1 MGAVILLSLLEFQW
15 PTPIAKC
22 SNLKYQFYLIL
33 ILWVYL
39 RVVWEDSGVFLE
51 IVKFKLK
58 LSPLLRFVLASRGV
72 LSRKSVS
79 STQILQQTDT
89 QHKVPP
95 GTSFKASLS
104 QIKFEALID
113 QKTKKISYPEVQME
127 KNQEIAL
134 TEMRKS
140 VQKLGTSTE
149 KYGDPTLMRFLIAR
163 SMDPDKAAK
172 MFVQWHKWRAS
183 FVPNAFISDSEG
195 LSKDGYP
202 LMIVKA
208 SKHFPSK
215 DHLQFKKFVVHL
227 LDKTIARGREIGN
240 EKLIGILDLQQIS
253 YKNVDARGLI
263 TGFQFL
269 QSYYP
274 ERLAK
279 CFILN
284 MPWFFVSVWRMVS
297 RFLEKATAEKIV
309 IVSNEDETKNFIK
322 EVGEETLPEEYG
334 GRAKLV
340 PLQDVVLAPMED

>member
-1 MGAVILLSLLEFQW
+1 
-15 PTPIAKC
+15 
-22 SNLKYQFYLIL
+22 
-33 ILWVYL
+33 
-39 RVVWEDSGVFLE
+39 
-51 IVKFKLK
+51 
-58 LSPLLRFVLASRGV
+58 
-72 LSRKSVS
+72 
-79 STQILQQTDT
+79 
-89 QHKVPP
+89 
-95 GTSFKASLS
+95 
-104 QIKFEALID
+104 
-113 QKTKKISYPEVQME
+113 ME
-127 KNQEIAL
+127 KNHEIAL

-149 KYGDPTLMRFLIAR
+149 KYGDPTLVRFLIAR

-172 MFVQWHKWRAS
+172 MFVQWHNWRAS
-183 FVPNAFISDSEG
+183 FVPNGFISDSEVSDALEDRKIFLQG

-202 LMIVKA
+202 VMIVKA

-227 LDKTIARGREIGN
+227 LDKTIASSFRGLEIGN